1 MTNHIASHL
10 WFDKEALEAATFY
23 CDVFPDSA
31 IRHTGLLRDTPSG
44 DCETVSFSLMGCPFE
59 AISAGPYFSFN
70 PSISFI
76 VNFDPSRDPDARAR
90 LDEAW
95 DKLSV
100 GGTVLMQ
107 LGRYPFSEHYG
118 WIKDKYGVS
127 WQLIFTNPH
136 GEPRP
141 GIVPNLL
148 FTEVNCGKA
157 EEAREYYVSIFKNA
171 RMGNLV
177 RYGPDAAPDKE
188 GTVMFSDFMLEGTW
202 FAAMDSAREHGYGF
216 NEAISF
222 IVYCDTQEE
231 IDEYWSRLSAVP
243 EAEQCGWLKDK
254 YGVSWQIVPAAMH
267 EMLANG
273 TREQID
279 RVTRTFLKMKK
290 IDIGKLQEAFV
301 G

>member
-100 GGTVLMQ
+100 GGTVLMP

-118 WIKDKYGVS
+118 WI
-127 WQLIFTNPH
+127 
-136 GEPRP
+136 
-141 GIVPNLL
+141 
-148 FTEVNCGKA
+148 
-157 EEAREYYVSIFKNA
+157 
-171 RMGNLV
+171 
-177 RYGPDAAPDKE
+177 
-188 GTVMFSDFMLEGTW
+188 
-202 FAAMDSAREHGYGF
+202 
-216 NEAISF
+216 
-222 IVYCDTQEE
+222 
-231 IDEYWSRLSAVP
+231 
-243 EAEQCGWLKDK
+243 KDK